1 LPEILETLVAKGV
14 RGFLKFVRI
23 YGQHDKLIVALFFVL
38 TAKAQYNLANA
49 ENYFREHLSAGDYYA
64 KANK

>member
-1 LPEILETLVAKGV
+1 METGTYGDWGEGLSEI
-14 RGFLKFVRI
+14 VRI
-23 YGQHDKLIVALFFVL
+23 YGQQEKLLVVSFFVL